1 MVRNNSGRLGWNV
14 NLTPS
19 QIRNNLAVEI
29 WKKKYQVDYAL
40 LDTWEEKINFLKEIL
55 EKNKEKEG
63 SSNEESREAFQD
75 YIVKQLNKARDQQA
89 NESTVKGQKS
99 PEPIQK
105 NNSDSEPGSTKQIH
119 NEKINWQGKQTQLAY
134 VWEKLCDFGLIAEIK
149 GDRWQILADHF
160 ICQGKP
166 LKARILRQ
174 SYQNILNN
182 HGGIPIRGEKLKDLI
197 DEIENT
203 LPHEDQ
209 V

>member
-1 MVRNNSGRLGWNV
+1 M
-14 NLTPS
+14 
-19 QIRNNLAVEI
+19 EI

-75 YIVKQLNKARDQQA
+75 FIVKQLNNARDQQA

-119 NEKINWQGKQTQLAY
+119 NEKINWQGKQTQLVY
-134 VWEKLCDFGLIAEIK
+134 VWEKLFDLGLIAEIK
-149 GDRWQILADHF
+149 GDRCKILADHF

-166 LKARILRQ
+166 LKARNLRQ
-174 SYQNILNN
+174 SFQNLLINP
-182 HGGIPIRGEKLKDLI
+182 GGIPKRGEKLKDLI
-197 DEIENT
+197 EQIEKT

>member
-1 MVRNNSGRLGWNV
+1 M
-14 NLTPS
+14 
-19 QIRNNLAVEI
+19 E
-29 WKKKYQVDYAL
+29 KKYQVDYAL

-75 YIVKQLNKARDQQA
+75 FIVKQLNNARDQQA

-134 VWEKLCDFGLIAEIK
+134 VWEKLCDFGLIAQNND
-149 GDRWQILADHF
+149 DRWQLLADHF

-166 LKARILRQ
+166 LKARTLRQ
-174 SYQNILNN
+174 SCQNLLNN
-182 HGGIPIRGEKLKDLI
+182 PGGIPKRGEKLKDLI
-197 DEIENT
+197 EQIEKT

>member
-19 QIRNNLAVEI
+19 QIRNNLALEI

-75 YIVKQLNKARDQQA
+75 YIVKKLNNARDQQA

-134 VWEKLCDFGLIAEIK
+134 VWEKLCDFGLIAQNND
-149 GDRWQILADHF
+149 DRWQILADHF

-166 LKARILRQ
+166 LKARFLRQ

>member
-1 MVRNNSGRLGWNV
+1 MVRNNSGRLGWKV
-14 NLTPS
+14 TLTPS

-40 LDTWEEKINFLKEIL
+40 LDTWEEKINFLKGIL
-55 EKNKEKEG
+55 GKNRGKG
-63 SSNEESREAFQD
+63 SSSNEESQEALQVF
-75 YIVKQLNKARDQQA
+75 IVNKLNYARDQQA

-134 VWEKLCDFGLIAEIK
+134 VWEKLCDFGLIAQNND
-149 GDRWQILADHF
+149 DRWQILADHF